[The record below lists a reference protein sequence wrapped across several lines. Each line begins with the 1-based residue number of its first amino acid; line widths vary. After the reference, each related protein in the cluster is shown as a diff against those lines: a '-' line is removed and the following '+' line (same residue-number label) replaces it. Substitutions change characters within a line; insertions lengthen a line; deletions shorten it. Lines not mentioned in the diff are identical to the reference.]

1 MKVVIQNRTTGDYV
15 GTSGK
20 WTSDPDRSFDFE
32 KTMLA
37 FQYCR
42 DSNLTEADVIF
53 KFEDPQYDIPF
64 SFDCPVSE
72 QSVADRSSRKLGA
85 VNRFRPNRTNAR
97 PTDAH

>member
-15 GTSGK
+15 GTSGE

-53 KFEDPQYDIPF
+53 KFEDSSTISRSLLIVP
-64 SFDCPVSE
+64 SASKVSRIDPRA
-72 QSVADRSSRKLGA
+72 S
-85 VNRFRPNRTNAR
+85 
-97 PTDAH
+97 

>member
-37 FQYCR
+37 FRYCR
-42 DSNLTEADVIF
+42 DSNLTDAEVIF
-53 KFEDPQYDIPF
+53 KFEDPRHDIPLA
-64 SFDCPVSE
+64 FDCSLSE
-72 QSVADRSSRKLGA
+72 RIVLDGSSRKVA
-85 VNRFRPNRTNAR
+85 
-97 PTDAH
+97 